1 MLRSANGRKG
11 QRGPAPRPGL
21 DRSTRSLVV
30 VAYDI
35 SDNRRRG
42 KVAATLLSFGAR
54 IQGSV
59 YELWLDERRLERM
72 WAAVGRLIVAD
83 DLVRCYILCAAC
95 ETRIRS
101 YGMDAPEDA
110 LTFIV

>member
-1 MLRSANGRKG
+1 MSHSASGRSGR
-11 QRGPAPRPGL
+11 RGPAPKPGL
-21 DRSTRSLVV
+21 DRGARSLIV

-35 SDNRRRG
+35 SDDRRRG
-42 KVAATLLSFGAR
+42 KVALTLLSFGAR

-72 WAAVGRLIVAD
+72 WAAIGKLIVAE
-83 DLVRCYILCAAC
+83 DLVRCYVLCSAC

-110 LTFIV
+110 ITFIV